1 MKNSEEI
8 RYLFYLTRIKN
19 LGNVR
24 IKNLILVTKSP
35 KLCFELSL
43 KELVQVDGINDKIA
57 SEIIKSRKLFSGY
70 ETQFQEI
77 LKKAE
82 KKKIE
87 ITTLYDNDYPENL
100 KNIYDAPVILYYIG
114 KLTDAD
120 KYSIS
125 VIGTRFPSEYGKKVC
140 NKLVDEISKYKIPII
155 SGFARGIDSIAHL
168 TAVLNKN
175 VTYAVLGSGVDIIYP
190 KENKKLFEEIIENGA
205 VFSEFDI
212 GAGPDKI
219 NFPRRN
225 RIISGISLGTIIVET
240 GLKGGSLITA
250 GFALDQG
257 REVFA
262 IPGFIY
268 SKKSEGSNELIK
280 KGQAKLVTKVED
292 ILNEIQYQIQ
302 PLLKPQSDSSKKSI
316 EKQLNIFEKKL
327 YDNIDFEPIH
337 IDKLSEISGLSI
349 SECLVNLLSL
359 ELKGYIKQIPGK
371 YFLKI

>member
-24 IKNLILVTKSP
+24 IKNLMLVTKSS

-43 KELVQVDGINDKIA
+43 KELVQVDGINYKIA
-57 SEIIKSRKLFSGY
+57 SEIIKSRKLFSDY

-140 NKLVDEISKYKIPII
+140 NKLVDEISKFKIPVI
-155 SGFARGIDSIAHL
+155 SGFARGIDSIAHK

-205 VFSEFDI
+205 VLSEFDI
-212 GAGPDKI
+212 GAEPDKI

-302 PLLKPQSDSSKKSI
+302 PLLKPQSDSSKASI